1 MNKVIMI
8 GRLTK
13 DPEKKS
19 TTNGISVTRFS
30 IAVNRKWKNEDGTYP
45 ADFFNCVAWRAT
57 ADFVAKYFAKG
68 QRIGVCGSLQTRS
81 YEVEGQKRTATEIV
95 ADEVEFVES
104 GASKKEEE
112 KPEQEKAE
120 DLFKD
125 ELKDFKPLD
134 DADLPF

>member
-13 DPEKKS
+13 DPEKRS

-57 ADFVAKYFAKG
+57 ADFVEKYFSKG

-81 YEVEGQKRTATEIV
+81 YEYEGQKRTATEIV
-95 ADEVEFVES
+95 VDEVEFVES

-112 KPEQEKAE
+112 KPEQKKAE
-120 DLFKD
+120 DLFKN

>member
-1 MNKVIMI
+1 MNKVILI

-45 ADFFNCVAWRAT
+45 ADFFSCVAWRAT
-57 ADFVAKYFAKG
+57 ADFVAKYFTKG

-81 YEVEGQKRTATEIV
+81 YEYEGQKRTATEIV
-95 ADEVEFVES
+95 VDEVEFVES